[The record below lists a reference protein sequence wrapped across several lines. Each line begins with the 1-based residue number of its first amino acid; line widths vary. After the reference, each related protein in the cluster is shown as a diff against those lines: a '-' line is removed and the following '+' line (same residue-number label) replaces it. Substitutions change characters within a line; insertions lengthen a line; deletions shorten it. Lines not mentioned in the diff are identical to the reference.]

1 VNVKL
6 PPASVIVVPR
16 DVEPSNTS
24 TVEFGSAVPEI
35 VGIGFVVEELFVGTV
50 ITGAAGGIV
59 STIIF
64 IAGVEAGLVLPA
76 GSVAVAV
83 IG

>member
-1 VNVKL
+1 MKL

-16 DVEPSNTS
+16 EVEPSNTS

-35 VGIGFVVEELFVGTV
+35 DGVGLVVEELLVGTV
-50 ITGAAGGIV
+50 IIGAAGGMV
-59 STIIF
+59 STIIL
-64 IAGVEAGLVLPA
+64 IAGVEAGLVFPA
-76 GSVAVAV
+76 ASVAVAV